1 MRETFYLVPLELT
14 STSPIQAFTER
25 VKAEAAGIPNLE
37 VIVRDTGT
45 SPFSTRAHIAMTRLR
60 LEWASQKGMVGT
72 RSPWL
77 MFPCSRFK

>member
-1 MRETFYLVPLELT
+1 MRETFYLAPPELT

-45 SPFSTRAHIAMTRLR
+45 FPTLTNAHIAMTRPR
-60 LEWASQKGMVGT
+60 LEWASQKGMVST

-77 MFPCSRFK
+77 